1 MKTIDNLNI
10 TSISIRNKCEVMGST
25 KDYKARL
32 GLNLSKEM
40 NDKLQLIS
48 NDLDANVTEIV
59 RQTINLII
67 SSREDLANEDY

>member
-1 MKTIDNLNI
+1 
-10 TSISIRNKCEVMGST
+10 MGST

-48 NDLDANVTEIV
+48 NDLDANVTEII
-59 RQTINLII
+59 RQSVSVILDEYGEI
-67 SSREDLANEDY
+67 EDEDY